1 VLEEA
6 GVLGGIPRRQANVVL
21 TGEQQLRGRDDLV
34 SRAFDFRHP
43 SIFGLAR

>member
-6 GVLGGIPRRQANVVL
+6 GVLGGVPRRQANVVL
-21 TGEQQLRGRDDLV
+21 TGEQQLRGATISS